1 MIVKIQSLI
10 FINLIL
16 ILNKYVLIENF
27 TNNIKEKKLNKET
40 SLIKGYLKVEAEI
53 NFKGKDWKFS
63 PILISDNK
71 SIYLLNTN
79 ICFTEDIHNYS
90 KNFLIFYKYLGNFY
104 NYTLITLFVLM
115 FLLGFT
121 NFKNKKSNKIFIF
134 SISISIFYLFTIYL
148 KNKLI
153 WISFIGLI
161 WPISI
166 VFLSLI
172 LILIFDFYKHKK
184 LFNYLSKDEDLINNY
199 ILLLLP
205 IFIIF
210 VFYKYGYFLEKT
222 FFGHMAMT
230 GQYFRVMQGKFL

>member
-1 MIVKIQSLI
+1 M
-10 FINLIL
+10 
-16 ILNKYVLIENF
+16 
-27 TNNIKEKKLNKET
+27 
-40 SLIKGYLKVEAEI
+40 
-53 NFKGKDWKFS
+53 
-63 PILISDNK
+63 
-71 SIYLLNTN
+71 NTN

-90 KNFLIFYKYLGNFY
+90 KNFLIFNKYIGNFY
-104 NYTLITLFVLM
+104 NYSLITLFVLM

-166 VFLSLI
+166 VFSLI

-210 VFYKYGYFLEKT
+210 VFYKYGYF
-222 FFGHMAMT
+222 
-230 GQYFRVMQGKFL
+230 